1 MIHLTFTQKFMLKL
15 ETQLSVLK
23 SCVDCELSKIDA
35 FSDSVKNILANPSKE
50 KVIMLTLTFFNK
62 TLQPWKTN

>member
-1 MIHLTFTQKFMLKL
+1 MLKL